1 MRRNRSS
8 KRSKSEWNLCASRNE
23 FYDCES
29 IDGSDSGITEQ
40 SKFFVRCQRICT
52 ILNQEAALG
61 NPRSPIKCPLSWVP
75 EFCRAAILDCRMTH
89 NVFGRPLAQ
98 EGLSSTVFDLCS
110 AVTKA
115 CNLIHGTCL
124 GHRETFFGNRRA
136 MLDSSQIFHW
146 VSVVRQCASDSYN
159 SENVRVCVSVYTRRS
174 DCHHPVVSSMKIK
187 NDFYAV
193 WFASQ
198 QQVSWSFCSSL
209 CSWRVSGH
217 HMWYVIVIV
226 AMCVMAMNPTMKT
239 LMKVTMSMNQ
249 GMISSCNVVRH
260 CMGKQGKRTNC
271 NGTSFNVANC
281 DRKFA
286 PGRFSGLDQ
295 KRSGTELADTK
306 PMDNGTKSL
315 TLWWSISV
323 KVDIPF
329 FFEVSSA
336 LERGDFESKREG
348 MKSIH
353 LNGCDETIELIL
365 RTVISVD
372 GAAADMCGDFAWEV
386 SRNSKGTGKPEAL
399 ENLDH
404 QKCRQQIKFLRL
416 MQGVLGNLLRE
427 YEQRFADLQEHATLT
442 KFCSNVCLAKIFL
455 KGQFFMTLDDDP
467 FDKLM
472 GSCRE
477 YFFASKWWIIPGE
490 GMDPWKH
497 EDRSSLGGV
506 VLLPIIT
513 SRCRNQDRIPIWW
526 QNLLLGS
533 DREWDQHVT
542 ETSEQIHVA
551 SVGEKSTGNLVA
563 KARPRQTSNLT
574 LSLLCLFRTMND
586 SGLT

>member
-1 MRRNRSS
+1 MLPIVIEN
-8 KRSKSEWNLCASRNE
+8 SR
-23 FYDCES
+23 
-29 IDGSDSGITEQ
+29 Q
-40 SKFFVRCQRICT
+40 
-52 ILNQEAALG
+52 
-61 NPRSPIKCPLSWVP
+61 
-75 EFCRAAILDCRMTH
+75 
-89 NVFGRPLAQ
+89 
-98 EGLSSTVFDLCS
+98 
-110 AVTKA
+110 
-115 CNLIHGTCL
+115 
-124 GHRETFFGNRRA
+124 
-136 MLDSSQIFHW
+136 
-146 VSVVRQCASDSYN
+146 
-159 SENVRVCVSVYTRRS
+159 
-174 DCHHPVVSSMKIK
+174 VVSGAWIRKEVVPNSRTQ
-187 NDFYAV
+187 NQ
-193 WFASQ
+193 W
-198 QQVSWSFCSSL
+198 
-209 CSWRVSGH
+209 
-217 HMWYVIVIV
+217 
-226 AMCVMAMNPTMKT
+226 TMGRSRWPYDDQFQWKW
-239 LMKVTMSMNQ
+239 
-249 GMISSCNVVRH
+249 
-260 CMGKQGKRTNC
+260 
-271 NGTSFNVANC
+271 TS
-281 DRKFA
+281 R
-286 PGRFSGLDQ
+286 
-295 KRSGTELADTK
+295 
-306 PMDNGTKSL
+306 
-315 TLWWSISV
+315 
-323 KVDIPF
+323 F
-329 FFEVSSA
+329 FFEGSSA

-404 QKCRQQIKFLRL
+404 QKCPQQIKFLRL

-551 SVGEKSTGNLVA
+551 SVGREEHRESCCEGQTTTDIKFDVVSLVSV
-563 KARPRQTSNLT
+563 PYP
-574 LSLLCLFRTMND
+574 MND